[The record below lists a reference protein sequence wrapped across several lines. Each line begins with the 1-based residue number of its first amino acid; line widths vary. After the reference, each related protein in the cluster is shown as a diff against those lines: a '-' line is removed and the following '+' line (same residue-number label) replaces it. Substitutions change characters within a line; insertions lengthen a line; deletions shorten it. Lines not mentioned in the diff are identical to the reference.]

1 MRRLALLTLVLL
13 LGACGTSN
21 EPLPDPLP
29 ILNAAAEHINDA
41 ESFRLEI
48 SQEGAP
54 YNIDSDVIDGELLFD
69 RARMD
74 YVAPDVLQG
83 QIRAQL
89 VRLPFEFGIMARG
102 ASQWVRLPGAGWT
115 DTLYFAPG
123 FNPQTLI
130 AEDSGFQAALNALID
145 IEMVGRE
152 NLEDGTAVY
161 HMRGMADGPK
171 VSELLVYIITTEDPV
186 IIDAYITVDD
196 NRPARLEVTIP
207 GTETEN
213 EPEPTKFVVDLYDF
227 NGVDPDVDI
236 TGPSYDKG
244 EAEPEVTPLLEQ
256 ETPAEAA
263 TEEAADTAT
272 EAVTE
277 EATDAADS

>member
-1 MRRLALLTLVLL
+1 VRRLALLMFVLV

-21 EPLPDPLP
+21 EPLPEPLP
-29 ILNAAAEHINDA
+29 LLEAAAVHINEA

-48 SQEGAP
+48 FQDGAP
-54 YNIDSDVIDGELLFD
+54 YNIESDVIEGELLFD

-74 YVAPDVLQG
+74 YVAPDILQG

-102 ASQWVRLPGAGWT
+102 DFQWVRLPGAGWT

-130 AEDSGFQAALNALID
+130 AEDSGFQAALSALID

-152 NLEDGTAVY
+152 NLDDGTAVY
-161 HMRGMADGPK
+161 HMRGMADGPQ

-186 IIDAYITVDD
+186 IIDAYIAVED
-196 NRPARLEVTIP
+196 NLPLRLEVTIP
-207 GTETEN
+207 GTETE
-213 EPEPTKFVVDLYDF
+213 EAPEPTKFVVELYDF
-227 NGVDPDVDI
+227 NGVDPDADI
-236 TGPSYDKG
+236 TGPSYDDPA
-244 EAEPEVTPLLEQ
+244 EADPEVTPLLEQ
-256 ETPAEAA
+256 ETPD
-263 TEEAADTAT
+263 ADDDA
-272 EAVTE
+272 TE
-277 EATDAADS
+277 EATDEAE

>member
-1 MRRLALLTLVLL
+1 MPSLPGEITVRRLALLPLILL
-13 LGACGTSN
+13 LAACGTN
-21 EPLPDPLP
+21 NAPLPEPLP
-29 ILNAAAEHINDA
+29 ILEAAAVHINNA

-48 SQEGAP
+48 FQEGAP
-54 YNIDSDVIDGELLFD
+54 YNIESDVIDGELLFD

-89 VRLPFEFGIMARG
+89 MRLPFEFGIMARG
-102 ASQWVRLPGAGWT
+102 EYQWVRLPGAGWT

-130 AEDSGFQAALNALID
+130 AEDSGFQAALGALLD
-145 IEMVGRE
+145 IEMIGRE

-186 IIDAYITVDD
+186 IIDAYIGVDD
-196 NRPARLEVTIP
+196 NLPVRLAVTIP
-207 GTETEN
+207 GTETET
-213 EPEPTKFVVDLYDF
+213 EPDPTQFVIDLYDF
-227 NGVDPDVDI
+227 NGVDTDVDI
-236 TGPSYDKG
+236 TGPSYDDPA
-244 EAEPEVTPLLEQ
+244 EADPEVTPLLEQ
-256 ETPAEAA
+256 ETPA
-263 TEEAADTAT
+263 
-272 EAVTE
+272 VTE
-277 EATDAADS
+277 EATDAPE